1 MKFIISNEHNIQNQ
15 DYLIKNLEVS
25 VSQLIFVASEQMND
39 TEINPKNDQVVEVDD
54 DLNEHR
60 MKEEEFNE
68 HIEEGEEPQIPEH
81 DHHVE
86 KLGYH

>member
-1 MKFIISNEHNIQNQ
+1 M
-15 DYLIKNLEVS
+15 
-25 VSQLIFVASEQMND
+25 SQLIFVASEQMND

-68 HIEEGEEPQIPEH
+68 HIEEDEEPQI
-81 DHHVE
+81 DRKSVV
-86 KLGYH
+86 